1 MHGFIWNGKDKVKRS
16 VLIND
21 VEHGG
26 LKMLDIECMIK
37 AQRIMCLK
45 KYIEDYVS
53 PWKILLDY
61 YLGNVGGKFILK
73 CQFDT
78 CKLPISLP
86 VFYEDY
92 FDAWSF
98 LAKTDVVTYG
108 DIMNQVI
115 WNNKNILS
123 QGKSIYQPLFHKCGI
138 ITVGDLISNDR
149 AFLKS
154 EKVLKAQLSP
164 SQLFVLM
171 VNASPSEWRSI
182 MKGNAFFPPS
192 PSNES
197 SYFLSVK
204 GEMMDILNIRSKNV
218 YKKFCFYKST
228 PPTAQAKW
236 EGNYPSLLS
245 EWTKI
250 YSLPFKV
257 TLDTNLRAFQ
267 YRFLNR
273 IVYTNY
279 KLFAFKI
286 VDSPYC
292 TFCKNEAESPEHLF
306 FFCKVADMFWKE
318 VLSWIALSSN
328 EVKDIS
334 DVSFGKFNINKDF
347 IIINHVLLLAKFFI
361 YRYKLDKKEPSLD
374 VLRLN

>member
-1 MHGFIWNGKDKVKRS
+1 
-16 VLIND
+16 
-21 VEHGG
+21 
-26 LKMLDIECMIK
+26 
-37 AQRIMCLK
+37 
-45 KYIEDYVS
+45 
-53 PWKILLDY
+53 
-61 YLGNVGGKFILK
+61 
-73 CQFDT
+73 
-78 CKLPISLP
+78 
-86 VFYEDY
+86 
-92 FDAWSF
+92 
-98 LAKTDVVTYG
+98 
-108 DIMNQVI
+108 
-115 WNNKNILS
+115 
-123 QGKSIYQPLFHKCGI
+123 
-138 ITVGDLISNDR
+138 
-149 AFLKS
+149 
-154 EKVLKAQLSP
+154 
-164 SQLFVLM
+164 
-171 VNASPSEWRSI
+171 
-182 MKGNAFFPPS
+182 
-192 PSNES
+192 
-197 SYFLSVK
+197 
-204 GEMMDILNIRSKNV
+204 MMDILNIRSKNV